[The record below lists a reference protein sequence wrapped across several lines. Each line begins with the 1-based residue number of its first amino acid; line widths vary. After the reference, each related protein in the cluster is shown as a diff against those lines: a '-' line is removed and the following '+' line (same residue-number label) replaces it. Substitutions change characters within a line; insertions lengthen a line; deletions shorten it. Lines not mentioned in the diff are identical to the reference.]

1 MSGIHVFNITKE
13 EHFGPNVF
21 YCGRGSI
28 LGNPYTHIKDKET
41 KAKYVVKDRETAIER
56 YADYFNLMYGS
67 HKEFTNAVDEI
78 YERYKAG
85 ENVYLGCYC
94 KPQSCHCDVIVDRL
108 RKKLV
113 KEKLENFIREKPDNR

>member
-28 LGNPYTHIKDKET
+28 LGNPYTQET

-67 HKEFTNAVDEI
+67 HREFTRAVNEI

-85 ENVYLGCYC
+85 QDVYLGCYC
-94 KPQSCHCDVIVDRL
+94 KPQSCHCDVIVDKL

-113 KEKLENFIREKPDNR
+113 KEKLESFIREKPDNR